1 MKSQEKVKRQRRIKN
16 IPVLQW
22 GFRMRGIMF
31 HGIDTNDRK
40 STRPARRRVRSQKQ
54 SRIINRGA

>member
-22 GFRMRGIMF
+22 GFRMRGLMN
-31 HGIDTNDRK
+31 HGLLSDNP
-40 STRPARRRVRSQKQ
+40 STRANRLRTKVQKRSRK
-54 SRIINRGA
+54 INRGN